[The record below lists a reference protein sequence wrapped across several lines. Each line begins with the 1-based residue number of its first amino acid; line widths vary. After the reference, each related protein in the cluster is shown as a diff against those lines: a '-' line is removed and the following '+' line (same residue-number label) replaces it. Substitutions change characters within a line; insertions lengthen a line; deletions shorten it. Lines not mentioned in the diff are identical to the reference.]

1 MEKWEVLIMEGVTIL
16 SEEMI
21 KNFGG
26 DTLFPFLI
34 FLGILI
40 IIFGICLISYYGSVE
55 VESLIEILIG
65 VTILMVSIIGSVGNT
80 YYEKN
85 IKVTPIEDKYF
96 IDANKYKIVKVE
108 GEIIYLEDNN
118 KYNKEGEVIKE

>member
-1 MEKWEVLIMEGVTIL
+1 MEGVKIL

-26 DTLFPFLI
+26 ETLFPFLI

-40 IIFGICLISYYGSVE
+40 LIFGICLISYYGFVE
-55 VESLIEILIG
+55 AASIVEILIG
-65 VTILMVSIIGSVGNT
+65 VMLVTISIIGSVGNT

-96 IDANKYKIVKVE
+96 IDATKYKVVKVE

-118 KYNKEGEVIKE
+118 KYNEKGEIIE

>member
-1 MEKWEVLIMEGVTIL
+1 MEGVKIL

-21 KNFGG
+21 RNFGG
-26 DTLFPFLI
+26 ETLFPFLI

-40 IIFGICLISYYGSVE
+40 LIFGICLISYYGFVE
-55 VESLIEILIG
+55 AASIVEILIG
-65 VTILMVSIIGSVGNT
+65 VMLVTISIIGSVGNT

-96 IDANKYKIVKVE
+96 IDATKDKVVKVE

-118 KYNKEGEVIKE
+118 KYNEKGEIIE

>member
-1 MEKWEVLIMEGVTIL
+1 MEGVKIL

-34 FLGILI
+34 LLGAVVLV
-40 IIFGICLISYYGSVE
+40 FGICLIFSYGFE
-55 VESLIEILIG
+55 VANIIEIFIG
-65 VTILMVSIIGSVGNT
+65 ITLVKVSIVGSVGNT

-85 IKVTPIEDKYF
+85 IKVVPIEDKYS
-96 IDANKYKIVKVE
+96 IDVTKYKVIKTE
-108 GEIIYLEDNN
+108 GEIIYLKDNN
-118 KYNKEGEVIKE
+118 KYNEKGEVIEYGED

>member
-1 MEKWEVLIMEGVTIL
+1 MEGVKIL

-21 KNFGG
+21 RNFGG
-26 DTLFPFLI
+26 ETLFPFLI

-40 IIFGICLISYYGSVE
+40 LIFGICLISYYGFVE
-55 VESLIEILIG
+55 AASIVEILIG
-65 VTILMVSIIGSVGNT
+65 VMLVTISIIGSVGNT

-96 IDANKYKIVKVE
+96 IDATKYKVIKVE

-118 KYNKEGEVIKE
+118 KYNKEGEVIE

>member
-1 MEKWEVLIMEGVTIL
+1 MEGVKIL

-21 KNFGG
+21 RNFGG
-26 DTLFPFLI
+26 ETLFPFLI

-40 IIFGICLISYYGSVE
+40 LIFGICLISYYGSVE

-65 VTILMVSIIGSVGNT
+65 VTMLMASIIGSINNT

-96 IDANKYKIVKVE
+96 IDATKYKVVKVE
-108 GEIIYLEDNN
+108 GEIIYLKDNN
-118 KYNKEGEVIKE
+118 KYNEKGEVIE

>member
-1 MEKWEVLIMEGVTIL
+1 MEGVKIL

-21 KNFGG
+21 KIFGG
-26 DTLFPFLI
+26 NTLFPFLI

-40 IIFGICLISYYGSVE
+40 LIFGICLISYYGFE
-55 VESLIEILIG
+55 VANIIEIFIG
-65 VTILMVSIIGSVGNT
+65 ITLVKVSIVGSIGNT

-96 IDANKYKIVKVE
+96 IDATKYKVVKVE
-108 GEIIYLEDNN
+108 GEIIYLKDNN
-118 KYNKEGEVIKE
+118 KYNKEGEVIE

>member
-1 MEKWEVLIMEGVTIL
+1 MEGVKIL

-40 IIFGICLISYYGSVE
+40 LIFGICLISYYGSVE

-65 VTILMVSIIGSVGNT
+65 VTMLMASIIGSVSNT

-96 IDANKYKIVKVE
+96 IDATKYKVVKVE
-108 GEIIYLEDNN
+108 GEIIYLKDNN
-118 KYNKEGEVIKE
+118 KYNKEGEVIE

>member
-1 MEKWEVLIMEGVTIL
+1 MEGVKIL

-21 KNFGG
+21 RNFGG
-26 DTLFPFLI
+26 ETLFPFLI

-40 IIFGICLISYYGSVE
+40 LIFGICLISYYGFVE
-55 VESLIEILIG
+55 VASIVEILIG
-65 VTILMVSIIGSVGNT
+65 VMLVTISIIGSVGNT

-96 IDANKYKIVKVE
+96 IDATKYKVIKVE

-118 KYNKEGEVIKE
+118 KYNKEGEVIE

>member
-1 MEKWEVLIMEGVTIL
+1 MEGVKIL

-21 KNFGG
+21 RNFGG
-26 DTLFPFLI
+26 ETLFPFLI

-40 IIFGICLISYYGSVE
+40 LIFGICLISYYGFVE
-55 VESLIEILIG
+55 VASIVEILIG
-65 VTILMVSIIGSVGNT
+65 VMLVTISIIGSVGNT

-96 IDANKYKIVKVE
+96 IDATKYKIVKVE

-118 KYNKEGEVIKE
+118 KYNKEGEVIE

>member
-1 MEKWEVLIMEGVTIL
+1 MEGVKIL

-21 KNFGG
+21 KIFGG
-26 DTLFPFLI
+26 GTIFPFLI

-40 IIFGICLISYYGSVE
+40 LIFGICLISYYGSVE

-65 VTILMVSIIGSVGNT
+65 VTMLMASIIGSVGNT

-96 IDANKYKIVKVE
+96 IDATKYKVVKVE

-118 KYNKEGEVIKE
+118 KYNKKGEVIE

>member
-1 MEKWEVLIMEGVTIL
+1 MEGVKIL

-40 IIFGICLISYYGSVE
+40 LIFGICLISYYGSVE

-65 VTILMVSIIGSVGNT
+65 VTILMASIIGSVSNT

-96 IDANKYKIVKVE
+96 IDATKYKVIKVE
-108 GEIIYLEDNN
+108 GEIIYLKDNN
-118 KYNKEGEVIKE
+118 KYNKEGEIIE

>member
-1 MEKWEVLIMEGVTIL
+1 MEGLKIL

-40 IIFGICLISYYGSVE
+40 LIFGICLISYYGYVE

-65 VTILMVSIIGSVGNT
+65 VTMLMASIIGSVSNT

-96 IDANKYKIVKVE
+96 IDATKYKVVKVE
-108 GEIIYLEDNN
+108 GEIIYLKDNN
-118 KYNKEGEVIKE
+118 KYNKEGEVIE